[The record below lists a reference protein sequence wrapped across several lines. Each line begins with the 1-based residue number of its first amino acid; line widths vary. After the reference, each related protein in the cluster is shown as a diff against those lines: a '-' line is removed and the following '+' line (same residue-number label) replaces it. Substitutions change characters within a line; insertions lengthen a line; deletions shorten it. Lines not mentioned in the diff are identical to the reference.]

1 MLEPFNNVWISNQS
15 PTFKWTAASDSGSG
29 VAKYRLVVNGAN
41 NREVTVGVTS
51 ATPLSPLSGGSHT
64 WNIVAEDAAGN
75 VASSNTWTTRID
87 AIYPVAQ
94 ITAPISNST
103 VNGNITITGTATDA
117 NFEKHVLEYG
127 SGTSP
132 STWTLIQQGATPVS
146 NNTLGSI
153 DSSSWLN
160 GPYMMRMTVTD
171 ITGRTKTTTVTVN
184 TNNQDAFAPTDPRS
198 LSAIALNDSQVYL
211 SWAASTDNIGVAGYK
226 VYRASDDSIAATTTQ
241 LNATISG
248 LTESTSHGFYIKAY
262 DIAGNYSPKSST
274 VTAMTYTKP
283 VNVVQPNIKV
293 PLGANVS
300 ITFESV
306 LAQGTTSA
314 TGLLSAPTAIP
325 SSYVPIHGTHVDIA
339 TSVNFQPGW
348 ITVEVGYD
356 KANVGGDE
364 GDLRLLHWNGTA
376 WEEAAGQFV
385 DTQNSVVEGKVSSLS
400 PFVIVQGSSAQRVA
414 FGTNTD
420 NLLLLALL
428 LCFAGTYLIA
438 FRRPAWS

>member
-1 MLEPFNNVWISNQS
+1 
-15 PTFKWTAASDSGSG
+15 
-29 VAKYRLVVNGAN
+29 
-41 NREVTVGVTS
+41 
-51 ATPLSPLSGGSHT
+51 
-64 WNIVAEDAAGN
+64 
-75 VASSNTWTTRID
+75 
-87 AIYPVAQ
+87 
-94 ITAPISNST
+94 
-103 VNGNITITGTATDA
+103 
-117 NFEKHVLEYG
+117 
-127 SGTSP
+127 
-132 STWTLIQQGATPVS
+132 
-146 NNTLGSI
+146 
-153 DSSSWLN
+153 
-160 GPYMMRMTVTD
+160 
-171 ITGRTKTTTVTVN
+171 
-184 TNNQDAFAPTDPRS
+184 
-198 LSAIALNDSQVYL
+198 
-211 SWAASTDNIGVAGYK
+211 
-226 VYRASDDSIAATTTQ
+226 
-241 LNATISG
+241 
-248 LTESTSHGFYIKAY
+248 
-262 DIAGNYSPKSST
+262 
-274 VTAMTYTKP
+274 MTYAKP

-314 TGLLSAPTAIP
+314 TGILSAPTAIP

-400 PFVIVQGSSAQRVA
+400 PFVIVQGGSAQRVA

-420 NLLLLALL
+420 NLLVLALL